1 MIFTWVFGLLW
12 LVACILWFCCEGAKK
27 IEGIYKKNKE
37 IWGYNDNN
45 IKKVITS
52 VTNELITCILINL
65 SASIIFSIVGL
76 VLDINLDY
84 ITMIVFLVSLIVVC
98 YFEIREPA
106 FLGYRGE
113 PIDKNIT
120 VIIWNNLAFKD
131 KQFNKIDLY
140 FRQRSCVSI
149 EEIRAVKVSLNTL
162 EDKEL
167 EDIKDAIE
175 LSKIKTLSE
184 FTYGSIK
191 SYILTVLTTVFSA
204 ASLTKIIDF
213 LFKKDKEG
221 IKSLFSNDISTFL
234 IVVCILLLI
243 FSFIFLW
250 WLNNFTFINRRRH
263 CNTLLE
269 RYVEEAK
276 SKQC

>member
-1 MIFTWVFGLLW
+1 MIFTWVFGFFW
-12 LVACILWFCCEGAKK
+12 FVALILWFCFKGKEK
-27 IEGIYKKNKE
+27 IEGIYKKNKD

-45 IKKVITS
+45 IEKVITS
-52 VTNELITCILINL
+52 VTRELSTCILINFF
-65 SASIIFSIVGL
+65 ASIILSFLGWK
-76 VLDINLDY
+76 LDVKLDY
-84 ITMIVFLVSLIVVC
+84 ITIVVYLVSLIVVYC
-98 YFEIREPA
+98 LEIREPA
-106 FLGYRGE
+106 FLGYRGA

-120 VIIWNNLAFKD
+120 VIIWNYLAFKD
-131 KQFNKIDLY
+131 KQFNKLDLY

-149 EEIRAVKVSLNTL
+149 DEIRTVKVSLKTL
-162 EDKEL
+162 NDEDI

-175 LSKIKTLSE
+175 LSKIKTVSE
-184 FTYGSIK
+184 FTYASIK
-191 SYILTVLTTVFSA
+191 RYILTVFTTVFSA

-221 IKSLFSNDISTFL
+221 IESLLSNDILSFL
-234 IVVCILLLI
+234 IVFCILLLI

-250 WLNNFTFINRRRH
+250 WLNNFTIINRRRH

-276 SKQC
+276 K